1 VKLMLMIGPCVGGPH
16 KGRRLGAL
24 ETPHELAL
32 MGPPPPVPGEP
43 YEEMWDEV
51 RRGRYV
57 FSAGVWWWAGWDARD
72 RDDEPRPG
80 SG

>member
-1 VKLMLMIGPCVGGPH
+1 MKLMLMIGPCVGGPH
-16 KGRRLGAL
+16 KGRRLGAI

-32 MGPPPPVPGEP
+32 MGPKPGE
-43 YEEMWDEV
+43 EEWDET

-57 FSAGVWWWAGWDARD
+57 FSAGVWWWQGWDKLEGIRD
-72 RDDEPRPG
+72 GPRSG